1 MYLFDRSIRTKIVG
15 IEKTELKE
23 KLDIEG
29 LIEQTKKV
37 ENDRFTLNFKSS
49 CKDLKI

>member
-29 LIEQTKKV
+29 LVEQTKKV
-37 ENDRFTLNFKSS
+37 ENRFRWAPEAVVPRLYQ
-49 CKDLKI
+49 L

>member
-1 MYLFDRSIRTKIVG
+1 MYLFDRSKRTKIVG

-29 LIEQTKKV
+29 LVEQTKKV
-37 ENDRFTLNFKSS
+37 KNDRFTLNY
-49 CKDLKI
+49 DNI

>member
-29 LIEQTKKV
+29 LVEQTKKV
-37 ENDRFTLNFKSS
+37 ENDRFTLNY
-49 CKDLKI
+49 DNI